1 MARPGLGRVL
11 VVDDEED
18 IRNML
23 GIVLSVEGWQVEEA
37 SGGGEALA
45 RCTDSDFDVAVLDL
59 RMPGLSGLDVA
70 RSLVE
75 HGFAGSLV
83 LFTAYAD
90 REVESECR
98 SLGIPVVDK
107 VDWYGL
113 VEACRS
119 AVRGKASLKAAPAT

>member
-1 MARPGLGRVL
+1 MARSGLGRVL
-11 VVDDEED
+11 VVDDEDD

-37 SGGGEALA
+37 AGGGEALA
-45 RCTDSDFDVAVLDL
+45 RCTAGDFDVAVLDL

-70 RSLVE
+70 RRLAE
-75 HGFAGSLV
+75 HGFTGRMV

-90 REVESECR
+90 SEVEDECR
-98 SLGIPVVDK
+98 ALGIPVVDK

-113 VEACRS
+113 VEACRA
-119 AVRGKASLKAAPAT
+119 AVRGSPLRAAHVSP